1 MRADKLS
8 PVPQILIPNSIRPK
22 DARFGC
28 GPSRMRPEQLENFQV
43 FAQRYMG
50 TSHRQAPIRSLV
62 GEIKTG
68 LLDLFRAPDGYEVI
82 MGNGGASAFWDAAT
96 FSLAEKKAQA
106 LVHGEFGNKF
116 AKILGAPWLDKPTVI
131 EAEPGTRAD
140 LRAEAGVDIYA
151 YPHNETS
158 AGVVCDVQRV
168 QGADRDALMLTD
180 ATSAAGGID
189 FDLSQTDVYYFAPQK
204 NFSSDGGLWLAMVSP
219 KAIERIEKMS
229 ASGRYI
235 PNILSLKLALDNARE
250 NYTLNTPALATLFFL
265 NDQIQWILKNG
276 GLSWADQKTKAN
288 SKVMFDWAEK
298 NPLTE
303 AFVKNPAHRS
313 QVVATI
319 NFADHIDALGIAQI
333 LRENDIVDTDPYRK
347 LGKNQLRIAT
357 FVSTEQS
364 DLEALTT
371 CIDYVLERL

>member
-1 MRADKLS
+1 MRPRDG
-8 PVPQILIPNSIRPK
+8 
-22 DARFGC
+22 RFGC
-28 GPSRMRPEQLENFQV
+28 GPSRMRPEQFENFTV
-43 FAQRYMG
+43 FAKQFMG
-50 TSHRQAPIRSLV
+50 TSHRQPPIRALV
-62 GEIKTG
+62 GEIKQG
-68 LLDLFRAPDGYEVI
+68 LTELFRAPAGYEVI
-82 MGNGGASAFWDAAT
+82 LGNGGASAFWDAAT

-116 AKILGAPWLDKPTVI
+116 AKILAAPWLAKPTVI
-131 EAEPGTRAD
+131 EAEPGTRSD
-140 LRAEAGVDIYA
+140 LVAEAGVDIYA

-158 AGVVCDVQRV
+158 AGVVTDVLRV
-168 QGADRDALMLTD
+168 AGADADALMLTD

-189 FDLSQTDVYYFAPQK
+189 FDITQTDVYYFAPQK
-204 NFSSDGGLWLAMVSP
+204 NFASDGGLWLALVSP
-219 KAIERIEKMS
+219 KALERIERVA

-235 PNILSLKLALDNARE
+235 PNILSLKLALDNSRE

-265 NDQIQWILKNG
+265 NDQIQWILANG
-276 GLSWADQKTKAN
+276 GLAWADAKTKAN
-288 SKVMFDWAEK
+288 SKVLFDWAEK

-303 AFVKNPAHRS
+303 AFVKNPNHRS
-313 QVVATI
+313 QLVATI

-357 FVSTEQS
+357 FVSIEKS
-364 DLEALTT
+364 DLEALTN

>member
-1 MRADKLS
+1 
-8 PVPQILIPNSIRPK
+8 
-22 DARFGC
+22 
-28 GPSRMRPEQLENFQV
+28 MRPEQLENFQV
-43 FAQRYMG
+43 FAQKYMG

-68 LLDLFRAPDGYEVI
+68 LLDLFKAPDGYEVI
-82 MGNGGASAFWDAAT
+82 LGNGGASAFWDAAT

-116 AKILGAPWLDKPTVI
+116 AKILGAPWLEKPTVI

-158 AGVVCDVQRV
+158 AGVVCDVVRV
-168 QGADRDALMLTD
+168 QGADSDALMLTD

-219 KAIERIEKMS
+219 RAIERIEKVA

-276 GLSWADQKTKAN
+276 GLSWADLKTKAN
-288 SKVMFDWAEK
+288 SRVMFDWAEK

-319 NFADHIDALGIAQI
+319 NFADHIDALGLAQI

-357 FVSTEQS
+357 FVSTEKS

>member
-1 MRADKLS
+1 M
-8 PVPQILIPNSIRPK
+8 PQIHLPNSIRPK
-22 DARFGC
+22 DGRFGC
-28 GPSRMRPEQLENFQV
+28 GPSRTRPEQLANFQI
-43 FAQRYMG
+43 FAKKYLG
-50 TSHRQAPIRSLV
+50 TSHRQAPIRDMV
-62 GEIKTG
+62 QEIKTG
-68 LLDLFRAPDGYEVI
+68 LLDLFKAPAGYEVI
-82 MGNGGASAFWDAAT
+82 LGNGGASAFWDVAT

-106 LVHGEFGNKF
+106 LVHGDFGSKL
-116 AKILGAPWLDKPTVI
+116 AKILAAPWLSKPTVI
-131 EAEPGTRAD
+131 EAEPGSRFN
-140 LRAEAGVDIYA
+140 LVAEPGVDIYA

-158 AGVVCDVQRV
+158 TGVVCDVLRV
-168 QGADRDALMLTD
+168 RGADDDALMLTD

-189 FDLSQTDVYYFAPQK
+189 FDLSQTDVYYFSPQK

-219 KAIERIEKMS
+219 RAIERIERVA

-265 NDQIQWILKNG
+265 NDQIQWILDNG
-276 GLSWADQKTKAN
+276 GLSWADQKTKLN

-298 NPLTE
+298 NPLAE

-319 NFADHIDALGIAQI
+319 NFADQIDAMGIAQI

-347 LGKNQLRIAT
+347 LGRNQLRVAT
-357 FVSTEQS
+357 FVATEMA
-364 DLEALTT
+364 DLEALTA
-371 CIDYVLERL
+371 CIDFILERL